1 MSGPLASPR
10 YPTAVDAWLVILM
23 VLGIGSALAQ
33 AVYLFP
39 AQPAAAFTALS
50 IGVLVAGAVGTLTF
64 PCEYVLEADHLLV
77 RSGLA
82 RWRVPYR
89 AVTAIAPSR
98 SPWSSPALSL
108 RRVRIDHARGVLL
121 VSPRDREGFMAALAA
136 RVAAARGDAPAG

>member
-1 MSGPLASPR
+1 MSDPHPR
-10 YPTAVDAWLVILM
+10 YATAIDAWLVVVA
-23 VLGIGSALAQ
+23 VLAIGGALAE

-39 AQPAAAFTALS
+39 VSPSGAFVAMS
-50 IGVLVAGAVGTLTF
+50 IAVLVAGAIGTLTF

-77 RSGLA
+77 RAGLV

-89 AVTAIAPSR
+89 TVTAIAVSR
-98 SPWSSPALSL
+98 SPWSAPALSL

-136 RVAAARGDAPAG
+136 RVAAARPAPPAG

>member
-1 MSGPLASPR
+1 MPDPHPR
-10 YPTAVDAWLVILM
+10 YATAIDAWLVVVA
-23 VLGIGSALAQ
+23 VLAIGGALAE

-39 AQPAAAFTALS
+39 VSPSGAFVAIS
-50 IGVLVAGAVGTLTF
+50 IAVLVAGAIGTLTF

-77 RSGLA
+77 RAGLV

-89 AVTAIAPSR
+89 TVTAIAASR
-98 SPWSSPALSL
+98 SPWSAPALSL

-136 RVAAARGDAPAG
+136 RVAAARPAPPAG

>member
-1 MSGPLASPR
+1 MPDPHPR
-10 YPTAVDAWLVILM
+10 YATAIDAWLVVVA
-23 VLGIGSALAQ
+23 VLAIGGALAE

-39 AQPAAAFTALS
+39 VSPSGAFVAMS
-50 IGVLVAGAVGTLTF
+50 IAVLVAGAIGTLTF

-77 RSGLA
+77 RAGLV

-89 AVTAIAPSR
+89 TVTAIAASR
-98 SPWSSPALSL
+98 SPWSAPALSL

-136 RVAAARGDAPAG
+136 RVAAARPAPPAG

>member
-1 MSGPLASPR
+1 MPEPAASPR
-10 YPTAVDAWLVILM
+10 YPTAIDAWLVVAIL
-23 VLGIGSALAQ
+23 LAIGGTLAE

-39 AQPAAAFTALS
+39 HSPSGAFVAIS
-50 IGVLVAGAVGTLTF
+50 IAVLVAGAVGTLSF

-77 RSGLA
+77 RSGLV

-89 AVTAIAPSR
+89 TITAIAPSR

-121 VSPRDREGFMAALAA
+121 VSPRDRAGFMAALAT
-136 RVAAARGDAPAG
+136 RVAAARGDPPAG

>member
-1 MSGPLASPR
+1 MPDPHPR
-10 YPTAVDAWLVILM
+10 YATAIDAWLVVVA
-23 VLGIGSALAQ
+23 VLAIGGALAE

-39 AQPAAAFTALS
+39 VSPSGAFVAMS
-50 IGVLVAGAVGTLTF
+50 IAVLVAGAIGTLTF

-77 RSGLA
+77 RAGLV

-89 AVTAIAPSR
+89 TVTAIAVSR
-98 SPWSSPALSL
+98 SPWSAPALSL

-136 RVAAARGDAPAG
+136 RVAAARPAPPAG